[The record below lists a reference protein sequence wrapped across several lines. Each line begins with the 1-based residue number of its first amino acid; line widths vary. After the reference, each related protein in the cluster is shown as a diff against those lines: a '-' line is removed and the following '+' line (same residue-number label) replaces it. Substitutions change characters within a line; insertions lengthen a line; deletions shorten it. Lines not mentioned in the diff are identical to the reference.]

1 MSPAS
6 RLWSTRCDLGA
17 RSSSL
22 RRERGQA
29 LVELALALPVL
40 LAIVGAIIDGGWAF
54 HQAGLVSA
62 AAEAAQ
68 RAVAGQD
75 AGAGHCA
82 GAPPAAYLDVARSAA
97 RASAPGLDPARLAV
111 ALQYLE
117 PACTGRMRTLAV
129 SVTYPV
135 TALTPWFAPLLSGVR
150 LAAQSAT
157 AVEEM
162 PPPWWGQAGAVQAQQ
177 AQIISLTTAYGQA
190 TAALEAQQGQVAS
203 LTAAY
208 GQAAAALE
216 AQQGQVASLT
226 AAYGQATAEL
236 QAQQAQIASLTTAY
250 QTEAAQAAS
259 LSGTASYYY
268 SQWQN
273 AGATVSA
280 LSQAAG
286 YYYGQWQS
294 ALQWAAAVQSQ
305 GQVHE
310 GGPE

>member
-6 RLWSTRCDLGA
+6 RLCSTRCDLKA
-17 RSSSL
+17 RLSSL

-82 GAPPAAYLDVARSAA
+82 GAPPSAYIDVARSAA

-150 LAAQSAT
+150 LAAQAAT

-177 AQIISLTTAYGQA
+177 AQIASLTT
-190 TAALEAQQGQVAS
+190 
-203 LTAAY
+203 AY

-236 QAQQAQIASLTTAY
+236 QTQQAQIASLTTAY

-259 LSGTASYYY
+259 SSGTESYYY

-273 AGATVSA
+273 ASATVSA

-294 ALQWAAAVQSQ
+294 ALQWAAALQSQ